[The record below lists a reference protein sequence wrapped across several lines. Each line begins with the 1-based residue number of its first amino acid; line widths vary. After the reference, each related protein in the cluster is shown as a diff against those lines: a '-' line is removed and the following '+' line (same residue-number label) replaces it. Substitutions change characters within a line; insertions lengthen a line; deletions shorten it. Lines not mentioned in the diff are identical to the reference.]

1 MEVLNLKNTGAKISI
16 IGSGFVGSTT
26 AFALMTGGLASKI
39 VIVDINKNKAEGE
52 AMDLSHGA
60 SFVKPLE
67 VTAGDYID
75 TKDSDIIII
84 TAGASQK
91 PGETRLDLIGR
102 NLSIFK
108 SIIPEIV
115 KYSPNSILLVV
126 SNPVDILTYITYKLS
141 GFPKERVIGSG
152 TVLDTSRFKSM
163 LSQNFNIDPRNI
175 HTYIMG
181 EHGDSEIATWSLT
194 NIAGMSLDEFCNN
207 FCTECGET
215 KKKEIHESVKN
226 AAYEVIKK
234 KGATYYAVA
243 LAIKRIVEVI
253 LRDENS
259 ILTISAL
266 LSGEYGIDDM
276 YLGIPS
282 VVGSSGIKKILEVP
296 LNSTE
301 LKNLKESAHNLK
313 ELQKSAHI

>member
-1 MEVLNLKNTGAKISI
+1 MKNSATKISI

-26 AFALMTGGLASKI
+26 AFALMTGGLASKL
-39 VIVDINKNKAEGE
+39 VIVDINKDKAEGE
-52 AMDLSHGA
+52 TMDLSHGA
-60 SFVKPLE
+60 SFVKPVE
-67 VTAGDYID
+67 ITAGDYID

-84 TAGASQK
+84 TAGAAQR

-102 NLSIFK
+102 NLTIFK

-115 KYSPNSILLVV
+115 KYSPDSILLVV

-152 TVLDTSRFKSM
+152 TVLDTSRLKHA
-163 LSQNFNIDPRNI
+163 LGQNYNIDPRNI

-194 NIAGMSLDEFCNN
+194 NIAGMNFDEFCTNLGAK
-207 FCTECGET
+207 CGEC
-215 KKKEIHESVKN
+215 KKQEIHESVKN
-226 AAYEVIKK
+226 AAYEVISK

-259 ILTISAL
+259 ILTVSTM
-266 LSGEYGIDDM
+266 LSGEYGFDDV
-276 YLGIPS
+276 YLGVPS
-282 VVGSSGIKKILEVP
+282 IVGSSGVKKILEVP
-296 LNSTE
+296 LNSEE
-301 LKNLKESAHNLK
+301 LNSLKASADSLK
-313 ELQKSAHI
+313 ELQRNAHI

>member
-1 MEVLNLKNTGAKISI
+1 MKNAGAKISI

-60 SFVKPLE
+60 SFVKPVE
-67 VTAGDYID
+67 VTAGEYID
-75 TKDSDIIII
+75 TMDSDIIII
-84 TAGASQK
+84 TAGAAQK
-91 PGETRLDLIGR
+91 TGETRLDLIGR

-152 TVLDTSRFKSM
+152 TVLDTSRLKYV
-163 LSQNFNIDPRNI
+163 LGQNFHIDIRNI

-194 NIAGMSLDEFCNN
+194 NIAGMSLDEFCANL
-207 FCTECGET
+207 CTECGKN

-259 ILTISAL
+259 ILTVSAL
-266 LSGEYGIDDM
+266 LSGEYGIDDI

-282 VVGSSGIKKILEVP
+282 IVGTSGIKKILEVP
-296 LNSTE
+296 LNFEE
-301 LKNLKESAHNLK
+301 LKNLKDSADTLK

>member
-1 MEVLNLKNTGAKISI
+1 MKNSATKISI

-26 AFALMTGGLASKI
+26 AFALMTGGLASKL
-39 VIVDINKNKAEGE
+39 VIVDINKDKAEGE

-60 SFVKPLE
+60 SFVKPVE
-67 VTAGDYID
+67 ITAGDYID
-75 TKDSDIIII
+75 TKDSDIIVI
-84 TAGASQK
+84 TAGAAQR

-115 KYSPNSILLVV
+115 KYSPDSILLVV

-152 TVLDTSRFKSM
+152 TVLDTSRLKHA
-163 LSQNFNIDPRNI
+163 LGQNYNIDPRNI

-194 NIAGMSLDEFCNN
+194 NIAGMSFDEFCTNLGAK
-207 FCTECGET
+207 CGEC
-215 KKKEIHESVKN
+215 KKQEIHESVKN
-226 AAYEVIKK
+226 AAYEVISK

-259 ILTISAL
+259 ILTVSTM
-266 LSGEYGIDDM
+266 LSGEYGVDDV
-276 YLGIPS
+276 YLGVPS
-282 VVGSSGIKKILEVP
+282 IVGSSGVKKILEVP
-296 LNSTE
+296 LNSE
-301 LKNLKESAHNLK
+301 EFNSLKASANSLK
-313 ELQKSAHI
+313 ELQRNAHI

>member
-1 MEVLNLKNTGAKISI
+1 MNNTGAKISI

-26 AFALMTGGLASKI
+26 AFTLMLGGLASKI

-60 SFVKPLE
+60 SFVKPVE
-67 VTAGDYID
+67 ITSGEYKD

-84 TAGASQK
+84 TAGAAQR

-108 SIIPEIV
+108 SIIPEIT

-141 GFPKERVIGSG
+141 EFPKERVIGSG
-152 TVLDTSRFKSM
+152 TVLDTSRLKYM
-163 LSQNFNIDPRNI
+163 LSQRFNIDTRNI
-175 HTYIMG
+175 HTYIIG

-194 NIAGMSLDEFCNN
+194 NIAGMNIDEFCHISHND
-207 FCTECGET
+207 CGENE
-215 KKKEIHESVKN
+215 KYEIQDSVKN

-243 LAIKRIVEVI
+243 LAIRRIVEAI
-253 LRDENS
+253 LRGENS
-259 ILTISAL
+259 ILTVSSL
-266 LSGEYGIDDM
+266 LSGEYGMKDV

-282 VVGSSGIKKILEVP
+282 IVGSSGVSKVLEVP
-296 LNSTE
+296 LQEEE
-301 LKNLKESAHNLK
+301 LKKLRDSAVSLKD
-313 ELQKSAHI
+313 LQKSANI